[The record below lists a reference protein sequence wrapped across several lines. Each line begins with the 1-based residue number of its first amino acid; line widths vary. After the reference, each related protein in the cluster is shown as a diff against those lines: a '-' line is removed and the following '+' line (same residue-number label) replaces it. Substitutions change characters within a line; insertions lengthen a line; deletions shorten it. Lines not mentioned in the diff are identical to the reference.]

1 MFNVV
6 GGEDMTL
13 EEVYYIS
20 DSLKSMTDHNSEII
34 FGTKIDPFM
43 EEEISLTFVATGFP
57 KNRMVKKINYR
68 TKHNITSGIH
78 QKSSGEKISLK

>member
-1 MFNVV
+1 
-6 GGEDMTL
+6 MTL

-57 KNRMVKKINYR
+57 KNRIIKKIDYQ
-68 TKHNITSGIH
+68 TKHHISPEIH
-78 QKSSGEKISLK
+78 LKSSDEKISLK